1 MYEIIL
7 TEIQVK
13 QLVERLAY
21 EVAADVGDRPL
32 IVTGVLKG
40 CLHFTSD
47 LLRALSN
54 LGVEAETDFIDCAS
68 YSGTQSTGEVKCILP
83 PQLDCKGKYVLLADT
98 VLETGRT
105 LKKAIEIYE
114 ELGAEKVEACVL
126 LDKKDLRKVEVRAKF
141 VGMNAGNDFIIG
153 YGLDFDQQYRNLP
166 FVAKLI
172 QE

>member
-7 TEIQVK
+7 TEMQIRQV
-13 QLVERLAY
+13 VERLAF
-21 EVAADVGDRPL
+21 EVAADVGKKPL

-68 YSGTQSTGEVKCILP
+68 YSGTQSTGEVKCILM

-105 LKKAIEIYE
+105 LKKAVEIYE
-114 ELGAEKVEACVL
+114 ELGAEKIEACVL
-126 LDKKDLRKVEVRAKF
+126 LDKKEMRKVDVKAKF
-141 VGMNAGNDFIIG
+141 TGMDVGSDFIIG
-153 YGLDFDQQYRNLP
+153 YGLDFEQQYRNLP
-166 FVAKLI
+166 FVAKLLK
-172 QE
+172 E